1 MSSNNRRPPNKTQTY
16 SKASGSYGALAKKH
30 ADKRDV
36 EAQVLLK
43 AARKLQD
50 LQTGW
55 EKRSPSAVEET
66 LKYNRQIWVLFY
78 DNATNQTSIETNSL
92 RANIISLAGFVFKR
106 SMDIL
111 AEPDREKLSILI
123 NINRE
128 IAAGLMTKPAAEQ
141 TPPQTSAT

>member
-1 MSSNNRRPPNKTQTY
+1 MSSTKKPPPSKMPY
-16 SKASGSYGALAKKH
+16 GKASGSYGALARKH

-36 EAQVLLK
+36 EAQALLK

-50 LQTGW
+50 LQSGW
-55 EKRSPSAVEET
+55 DNRASNAVEET

-78 DNATNQTSIETNSL
+78 DHAMNDGATTPPPL
-92 RANIISLAGFVFKR
+92 RTNIINLAGFVFKR

-111 AEPDREKLSILI
+111 AEPDREKLNILI

-128 IAAGLMTKPAAEQ
+128 IAAGLMTKPV
-141 TPPQTSAT
+141 SG

>member
-30 ADKRDV
+30 ADKREI
-36 EAQVLLK
+36 EAQALLK
-43 AARKLQD
+43 AARKLQE

-55 EKRSPSAVEET
+55 DSRAPSAVEET

-78 DNATNQTSIETNSL
+78 DNATSKPAEAASL
-92 RANIISLAGFVFKR
+92 HANIISLAGFVFKR
-106 SMDIL
+106 SMDII

-123 NINRE
+123 SINRE
-128 IAAGLMTKPAAEQ
+128 IAAGLMTKPAPEQ
-141 TPPQTSAT
+141 APA

>member
-1 MSSNNRRPPNKTQTY
+1 MSSNRRPPNKTGSY
-16 SKASGSYGALAKKH
+16 GKASGSYGAQAKKH

-36 EAQVLLK
+36 EAQALLK

-55 EKRSPSAVEET
+55 DKRTNSSIEET
-66 LKYNRQIWVLFY
+66 LKYNRQIWILFY
-78 DNATNQTSIETNSL
+78 DNAINENAQAAQPVPL
-92 RANIISLAGFVFKR
+92 RTNIINLAGFVFKR

-128 IAAGLMTKPAAEQ
+128 IAAGLMAKP
-141 TPPQTSAT
+141 SAQ

>member
-1 MSSNNRRPPNKTQTY
+1 MPY
-16 SKASGSYGALAKKH
+16 GKASGSYGALARKH

-36 EAQVLLK
+36 EAQALLK

-50 LQTGW
+50 LQSGW
-55 EKRSPSAVEET
+55 DNRASNAVEET

-78 DNATNQTSIETNSL
+78 DHAMNDGATTPPPL
-92 RANIISLAGFVFKR
+92 RTNIINLAGFVFKR

-111 AEPDREKLSILI
+111 AEPDREKLNILI

-128 IAAGLMTKPAAEQ
+128 IAAGLMTKPVAG
-141 TPPQTSAT
+141 

>member
-1 MSSNNRRPPNKTQTY
+1 MPY
-16 SKASGSYGALAKKH
+16 GKASGSYGALARKH

-36 EAQVLLK
+36 EAQALLK

-50 LQTGW
+50 LQSGW
-55 EKRSPSAVEET
+55 DNRASNAVEET

-78 DNATNQTSIETNSL
+78 DHAMNDGATTPPPL
-92 RANIISLAGFVFKR
+92 RTNIINLAGFVFKR

-111 AEPDREKLSILI
+111 AEPDREKLNILI

-128 IAAGLMTKPAAEQ
+128 IAAGLMTKPV
-141 TPPQTSAT
+141 SG